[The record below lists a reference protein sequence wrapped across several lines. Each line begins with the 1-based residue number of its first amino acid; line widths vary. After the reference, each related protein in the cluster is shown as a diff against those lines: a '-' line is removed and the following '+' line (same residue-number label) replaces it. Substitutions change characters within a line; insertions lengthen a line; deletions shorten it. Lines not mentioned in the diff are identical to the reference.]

1 MLTINEINEIV
12 DSLTTRQAD
21 RLMKSHAN
29 VTAFLARPEEKAV
42 SFEIDCYN
50 SMLAEMEKQPA

>member
-1 MLTINEINEIV
+1 MLTIDEINEIV

-21 RLMKSHAN
+21 RLMKSHSN

-50 SMLAEMEKQPA
+50 AMIAKMEQPA